1 MVVKSILGFVF
12 WSALLKPPKFP
23 YFSHQS
29 SQPFYVYLCYMVME
43 EKKTAKKT
51 TKKAPDVLIKEAY
64 VAYILEHGE
73 RPASVFKFVK
83 SLKVKEE
90 VFYEHFNAFQNI
102 ENEIWADVFQET
114 MATLKSDAVYD
125 EYSVREKMLAFFYTY
140 IEQLKAKRS
149 FILQT
154 VDMKAKPQITPPY
167 LVATKKHFKQWVAEV
182 LLEGEETEEIT
193 MRPVIGKR
201 YDDALWFQFLF
212 VLGFWAK
219 DHSKAFEKTDAAIE
233 KSVNLAF
240 DLMGK
245 GPLDTMLDFG
255 KFLFQNRS

>member
-1 MVVKSILGFVF
+1 
-12 WSALLKPPKFP
+12 
-23 YFSHQS
+23 
-29 SQPFYVYLCYMVME
+29 ME
-43 EKKTAKKT
+43 EKKSAKKT
-51 TKKAPDVLIKEAY
+51 TKKSPDVLIKEAY
-64 VAYILEHGE
+64 VNYVLEHGE
-73 RPASVFKFVK
+73 SPASIFKFVK
-83 SLKVKEE
+83 SIKVKEE
-90 VFYEHFNAFQNI
+90 VFYDHYNSFRNI
-102 ENEIWADVFQET
+102 ENEIWAGIFHK
-114 MATLKSDAVYD
+114 TLDILKGDEVYD

-140 IEQLKAKRS
+140 IEQLKSNRS

-154 VDMKAKPQITPPY
+154 VDLKAKPKVTPPY
-167 LVATKKHFKQWVAEV
+167 LATTKKHFKQWVSEV

-201 YDDALWFQFLF
+201 YDDALWLQFLF
-212 VLGFWAK
+212 VLGFWIK

-255 KFLFQNRS
+255 KFLFQNR